1 MPFFKKKQVRSG
13 RIDELQAHV
22 KNIRRIAAEDPNGAD
37 ALQSFLIED
46 SSWDRAASILEA
58 QNKAAGKLPTPRR
71 ELPGPPQAKTVKPAN
86 MESSKPPP
94 SEDEAMLQAEL
105 HRYLNRIAEDTTPN
119 ADGDAEYEEYQR

>member
-1 MPFFKKKQVRSG
+1 MPFFKKKQVHSD

-22 KNIRRIAAEDPNGAD
+22 KNIRRIAAEDPNGAG

-58 QNKAAGKLPTPRR
+58 QDKAAGKPPTPRR
-71 ELPGPPQAKTVKPAN
+71 ELPGPPQAKAVKSAN
-86 MESSKPPP
+86 VESLQPPP

-105 HRYLNRIAEDTTPN
+105 QRYLNRITEDATPKP
-119 ADGDAEYEEYQR
+119 DAEEEYEDFQR